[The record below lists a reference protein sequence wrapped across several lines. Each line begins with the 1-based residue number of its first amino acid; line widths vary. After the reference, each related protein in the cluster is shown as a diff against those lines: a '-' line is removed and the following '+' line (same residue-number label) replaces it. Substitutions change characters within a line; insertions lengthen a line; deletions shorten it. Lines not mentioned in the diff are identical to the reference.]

1 MSTRPKITALV
12 STYHKYAHAQHI
24 CDRFLEGYGWNGRH
38 HRPEMDLVS
47 LYVDQVDE
55 ERDVSRE
62 RAERFPQLDIYPSIA
77 DALTLGGS
85 DLAVDGVLLIAEHGD
100 YPVNEKQQT
109 LWPRYEFFQQMASV
123 FRTTGKSAPVF
134 NDKHLSW
141 SWDYAKTMY
150 DTSRELGFPFMAGS
164 SLPVT
169 WRTPSLDMPLGAE
182 VEEAIAAGEE
192 TWSDEVLLEMRR
204 ERAES
209 DSFGLPDSEITHGID
224 VMTVLDRKRAAIRA
238 HASQIAEDSFFLAMP
253 DVAFAMAFGREWF
266 VDPDCSSEGRSQSHS
281 LLLD

>member
-1 MSTRPKITALV
+1 MSTIVFFHAHPDDESLASAGTMARMADEGHRVVLVVATRGEEGVPVPGVLVDGEALGDRRTAEVKEAASILGVSRVAFLDYRDSGMADDPANDHPECFWQAKVDSAATRLEEVLV
-12 STYHKYAHAQHI
+12 GEDVDLLVIYDPHG
-24 CDRFLEGYGWNGRH
+24 GYGH
-38 HRPEMDLVS
+38 PDHIQVHRVGTRWAIRRGEIGHSPVRIRWVTMN
-47 LYVDQVDE
+47 
-55 ERDVSRE
+55 RDIIR
-62 RAERFPQLDIYPSIA
+62 
-77 DALTLGGS
+77 
-85 DLAVDGVLLIAEHGD
+85 
-100 YPVNEKQQT
+100 
-109 LWPRYEFFQQMASV
+109 ASV
-123 FRTTGKSAPVF
+123 EVA
-134 NDKHLSW
+134 
-141 SWDYAKTMY
+141 M
-150 DTSRELGFPFMAGS
+150 
-164 SLPVT
+164 
-169 WRTPSLDMPLGAE
+169 AE